1 MARAWRLCHRLLGAV
16 ALCQCFLT
24 VCTLRWQRPHHRC
37 SHHRH
42 GGSRTRLHAYGDPD
56 TQLESTLYRAWQGWL
71 RTWDAMVFPHDPD
84 VPGLTFPTPIEVL
97 PMPN

>member
-1 MARAWRLCHRLLGAV
+1 M
-16 ALCQCFLT
+16 
-24 VCTLRWQRPHHRC
+24 
-37 SHHRH
+37 
-42 GGSRTRLHAYGDPD
+42 HAYGDPD

-71 RTWDAMVFPHDPD
+71 RTLDNLVFPHDPD